1 MKSTLIKPGGNR
13 EPASPV
19 AMILHAWKN
28 RALILTLTRRDIAS
42 RYRGSA
48 LGMLWSILNP
58 LLMLA
63 IYTFVF
69 SQVFRMRWGSEAAT
83 SPMDFALMLFAGM
96 LGFTFFADSVNRAP
110 GLIVSTPNLVKKIV
124 FPLEIQAFVVIGSGL
139 FQALISFFVL
149 LVAYVLAKG
158 TAPHWTI
165 VLLPFTFLPLCLLVL
180 GMVWIL
186 SSLGVYLRD
195 IGQLVGHLV
204 TMTMFLSP
212 LFYPVTAIPE
222 SFRRLFY
229 LNPLTFVMGETRKVL
244 IIGQQPAWGALT
256 LFTLCMFL
264 FASAGFWWFQRTRRG
279 FADVL

>member
-1 MKSTLIKPGGNR
+1 
-13 EPASPV
+13 
-19 AMILHAWKN
+19 MIQHAWKN
-28 RALILTLTRRDIAS
+28 RALIFTLTRRDIAS

-48 LGMLWSILNP
+48 LGMLWSVLNP

-69 SQVFRMRWGSEAAT
+69 SQVFRMRWGAEASS

-110 GLIVSTPNLVKKIV
+110 GLILSTPNLVKKIV

-139 FQALISFFVL
+139 FQALISLIVL
-149 LVAYVLAKG
+149 LAAYVIAKG

-165 VLLPFTFLPLCLLVL
+165 VLLPITFLPLCLLVL
-180 GMVWIL
+180 GMTWIL
-186 SSLGVYLRD
+186 ASLGVYLRD

-212 LFYPVTAIPE
+212 LFYPVTAIPA

-229 LNPLTFVMGETRKVL
+229 LNPLTFLMGEIRKVL
-244 IIGQQPAWGALT
+244 IIGQQPAWGALGV
-256 LFTLCMFL
+256 FTLGMFV